1 MSNSHQQIVTQNM
14 GTSISTAQS
23 QNNKNVI
30 MRKAADLIKSDVYLK
45 NWFGA
50 DGYFGTTYATGILK
64 GEYFITC
71 DKWMTGIIYSA
82 KLIQNDCIE
91 TLLNSEGDRALK
103 SLEEAQTIINNHVG
117 AKS

>member
-1 MSNSHQQIVTQNM
+1 MSNSHQQIVAQNM

-30 MRKAADLIKSDVYLK
+30 MRKAADLIKSD
-45 NWFGA
+45 
-50 DGYFGTTYATGILK
+50 LK
-64 GEYFITC
+64 GAYFITC
-71 DKWMTGIIYSA
+71 DKWMTSIIYSA

-103 SLEEAQTIINNHVG
+103 SLEEAQTVINNHAG